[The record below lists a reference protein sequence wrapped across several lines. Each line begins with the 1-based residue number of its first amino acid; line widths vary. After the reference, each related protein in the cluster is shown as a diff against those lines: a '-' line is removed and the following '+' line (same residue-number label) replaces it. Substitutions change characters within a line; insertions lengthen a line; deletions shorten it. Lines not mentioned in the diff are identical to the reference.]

1 MQRSYSTLN
10 PEKSREA
17 LSKLRAAAESEA
29 ESAKSKAVPMTAD
42 KIDFDIKQDKA
53 SQPGGD
59 PSDQVG
65 AALYAGQ
72 NSPDIG
78 NGEGAPQ

>member
-1 MQRSYSTLN
+1 M
-10 PEKSREA
+10 
-17 LSKLRAAAESEA
+17 SKLRAAAESEA
-29 ESAKSKAVPMTAD
+29 ESAKSNVVSTTVD
-42 KIDFDIKQDKA
+42 KLDFDIQQNKA
-53 SQPGGD
+53 SQPSGD
-59 PSDQVG
+59 PNDQVG

>member
-29 ESAKSKAVPMTAD
+29 ESAKSNVVSSTAD
-42 KIDFDIKQDKA
+42 KIDFDIKQDKVD
-53 SQPGGD
+53 QLDGD
-59 PSDQVG
+59 PNDQVG
-65 AALYAGQ
+65 SALYAGQ

-78 NGEGAPQ
+78 NGHGGPQ